1 VRTSSRD
8 FVILLFDEVELLDVA
23 GVMQVASAAG
33 RHWNWRP
40 FRLIPAALRPGLV
53 ETRSQ
58 LKLEATA
65 ALGDQP
71 APELL
76 FVPGGY
82 GARRAALEPELVAWV
97 ARAAA
102 HAEHVCS
109 IGAGAALLGRA
120 GLLDGQSIA
129 ATPEVAAWLGGEL
142 PNTTLDTERALVTSG
157 KFMSAAASGSST
169 ELALCLIERVL
180 GGSPTRAVRNALGC
194 PSPTQRIELA
204 QPWPPPPK
212 PEPLR

>member
-40 FRLIPAALRPGLV
+40 FRLIPAALRPGPI

-58 LKLEATA
+58 LRLEATA
-65 ALGDQP
+65 SLAELP

-76 FVPGGY
+76 LVPGGY

-97 ARAAA
+97 ARAAQG
-102 HAEHVCS
+102 AELVCS
-109 IGAGAALLGRA
+109 IGAGAAVLAAA
-120 GLLDGQSIA
+120 GLLDGQSVA
-129 ATPEVAAWLGGEL
+129 ATPEVAAWLGAEL
-142 PNTTLDTERALVTSG
+142 PNTALDTEQAIVASG
-157 KFMSAAASGSST
+157 KILSAAASGSSM
-169 ELALCLIERVL
+169 ELGLRLIERVL
-180 GGSPTRAVRNALGC
+180 GGSPTRAVRNSLGC
-194 PSPTQRIELA
+194 PQPTQRIELTH
-204 QPWPPPPK
+204 PWPVPGK
-212 PEPLR
+212 PER